1 MFGSSSTLA
10 TDDPDTA
17 ALFGP
22 DAAQGK
28 LSFVVFVILE
38 WLGTGTV
45 LLRRYLHSKIN
56 KKQCFGS
63 GSALKPVRIH
73 NTLIFINKYRYK
85 WRQPV

>member
-28 LSFVVFVILE
+28 LSYVVFVVPE
-38 WLGTGTV
+38 WLGTV
-45 LLRRYLHSKIN
+45 LFYAFICIQK
-56 KKQCFGS
+56 
-63 GSALKPVRIH
+63 
-73 NTLIFINKYRYK
+73 LIKSSVSD
-85 WRQPV
+85 PDPH

>member
-1 MFGSSSTLA
+1 MLCDFSILETSKMFGSSSTLA

-38 WLGTGTV
+38 WLVTV
-45 LLRRYLHSKIN
+45 LFTPLFAFKN
-56 KKQCFGS
+56 
-63 GSALKPVRIH
+63 
-73 NTLIFINKYRYK
+73 
-85 WRQPV
+85 

>member
-28 LSFVVFVILE
+28 ISHVVF
-38 WLGTGTV
+38 GTV
-45 LLRRYLHSKIN
+45 LFYAFICIQKLIIN
-56 KKQCFGS
+56 S
-63 GSALKPVRIH
+63 VSYPDPH
-73 NTLIFINKYRYK
+73 
-85 WRQPV
+85 

>member
-28 LSFVVFVILE
+28 FSYVVFVV
-38 WLGTGTV
+38 LGWFDTF
-45 LLRRYLHSKIN
+45 LRLYLH
-56 KKQCFGS
+56 
-63 GSALKPVRIH
+63 
-73 NTLIFINKYRYK
+73 
-85 WRQPV
+85 